1 MTTDLEFE
9 HLGSEDLPAHKDA
22 VTDLYVA
29 TYQEEI
35 ENPFQTV
42 ERFMGRVSGYARA
55 PGFEFVLGHVRGEAV
70 GLALG
75 YPLPTGA
82 RWWRGLTTPVDPKL
96 IEEDGARTFALCE
109 LMVHP
114 DYQARGVGHRLH
126 DELLLGR
133 PERRAT
139 LLVEG
144 DNETARQAY
153 EKWGWRQIGKIRPSW
168 PDAPHLDA
176 LLLDLSEKRG
186 TR

>member
-1 MTTDLEFE
+1 MTAGLAFE
-9 HLGSEDLPAHKDA
+9 HLGSDELLTHKD
-22 VTDLYVA
+22 VITDLYVV

-42 ERFMGRVSGYARA
+42 ERFMRRVDGYARA
-55 PGFEFVLGHVRGEAV
+55 PGFEFVLGRVQGQAV
-70 GLALG
+70 GVALG
-75 YPLPTGA
+75 YPLPPGA
-82 RWWRGLTTPVDPKL
+82 RWWNGLTTPVAPEL
-96 IEEDGARTFALCE
+96 IEEDGRRTFALCE

-114 DYQARGVGHRLH
+114 GYQAKSVGHRLH
-126 DELLLGR
+126 DELLLSR

-139 LLVEG
+139 LLVKD

-176 LLLDLSEKRG
+176 LILNLSEKRG